1 MHVGIIRYKSKI
13 IYIDLKDNE
22 IQGYYYH
29 NKKRHNIS
37 LKTIAVLLNSF
48 FDKRKEEFLKQDGQY
63 KIYLNKDTGYKHF
76 YRDGKEDILKF
87 LTTNGQSAIMYND
100 AKKKKKDSESKSFID
115 KKLGLQIV
123 MQLAFYAVI
132 ISTNP
137 IEKISSLLDNQT
149 TYKIDE
155 YSSINDKEVAKE
167 LEELKSLIN
176 VPDEQFYDFESIC
189 NAIRL
194 ASTLSSEDKTL
205 LYNEE
210 LFKQIANTP
219 MTEDRIMSLE
229 EKLTNIQILTYTEE
243 DLEKNKNRI
252 EQGLNPTVGYY
263 RPLNPNMIYLEK
275 IDDYDSKSHEFIHL
289 LQDNNYFFY
298 IREASAE
305 IISNEYYGSS
315 IDSYQEEVK
324 RVKVLMEIIG
334 SNPIWNVNFS
344 GSEEKLQE
352 FTDILYN
359 NLSFDEYDKIIDIL
373 TTSPGYKTTEGMKV
387 INEEFDR
394 ILATLYNNIYHESI
408 ENNEVIQYIYNY
420 TNVSDDTR
428 HYFQDRENKEERIT
442 EIIEEFP
449 LTETLLQDKNIEI
462 DFYKEQRI
470 EITEEEYLKSKKEG
484 KEVYFDYNKEPPEGI
499 SIEPP
504 DAENRYYL
512 INNEKKVNS
521 IEELIQLGYLFP
533 EKFYR
538 IEKEPVSADEY
549 YEQTQKGESI
559 SFDPIHFPSGYR
571 ISCIGINQEK
581 GIASITVL
589 KEVNWE
595 PVKETINDTK
605 SQIIFPTSK

>member
-189 NAIRL
+189 NAIQL

-289 LQDNNYFFY
+289 LQDNNYFYY

-315 IDSYQEEVK
+315 VDSYQEEVK

-373 TTSPGYKTTEGMKV
+373 TTSPGYKTTEEMKV

-449 LTETLLQDKNIEI
+449 LT
-462 DFYKEQRI
+462 
-470 EITEEEYLKSKKEG
+470 S
-484 KEVYFDYNKEPPEGI
+484 I
-499 SIEPP
+499 SIGVVV
-504 DAENRYYL
+504 ANRGRFHNVL
-512 INNEKKVNS
+512 EIGEVGAQVKHLAKTT
-521 IEELIQLGYLFP
+521 LG
-533 EKFYR
+533 
-538 IEKEPVSADEY
+538 SAYVIDRR
-549 YEQTQKGESI
+549 S
-559 SFDPIHFPSGYR
+559 
-571 ISCIGINQEK
+571 
-581 GIASITVL
+581 
-589 KEVNWE
+589 
-595 PVKETINDTK
+595 
-605 SQIIFPTSK
+605 

>member
-189 NAIRL
+189 NAIQL

-289 LQDNNYFFY
+289 LQDNNYFF
-298 IREASAE
+298 I
-305 IISNEYYGSS
+305 
-315 IDSYQEEVK
+315 
-324 RVKVLMEIIG
+324 L
-334 SNPIWNVNFS
+334 
-344 GSEEKLQE
+344 EKQ
-352 FTDILYN
+352 
-359 NLSFDEYDKIIDIL
+359 
-373 TTSPGYKTTEGMKV
+373 V
-387 INEEFDR
+387 
-394 ILATLYNNIYHESI
+394 
-408 ENNEVIQYIYNY
+408 
-420 TNVSDDTR
+420 
-428 HYFQDRENKEERIT
+428 
-442 EIIEEFP
+442 
-449 LTETLLQDKNIEI
+449 
-462 DFYKEQRI
+462 
-470 EITEEEYLKSKKEG
+470 
-484 KEVYFDYNKEPPEGI
+484 
-499 SIEPP
+499 
-504 DAENRYYL
+504 
-512 INNEKKVNS
+512 
-521 IEELIQLGYLFP
+521 
-533 EKFYR
+533 
-538 IEKEPVSADEY
+538 
-549 YEQTQKGESI
+549 QK
-559 SFDPIHFPSGYR
+559 
-571 ISCIGINQEK
+571 
-581 GIASITVL
+581 
-589 KEVNWE
+589 
-595 PVKETINDTK
+595 
-605 SQIIFPTSK
+605 